1 MSEEILK
8 ALMQL
13 FAIIAKQDDGA
24 TASERKFVEEFLYF
38 QLSEDLVK
46 EYLTLYDEFVGPVE
60 LDAEGNPIK
69 KLTSVKD
76 SVKTLGICKK
86 INKTLSQKQKV
97 IVLVRLLELIAA
109 DRSFTEQRMAIIQTV
124 SEVFNF
130 VEEEYQSIVEFCVKE
145 TEELKL
151 VPEIMVI
158 SDDENEWDYSC
169 KHISSKLLGSI
180 LILRVVSEDLY
191 FLKYTGQSDIILNGL
206 PVNPARMY
214 LFAPGSTIKV
224 PGGKPIFYSD
234 IISKFRADS
243 IDVPLSFHAKNIS
256 YVFPNGAYGLRNI
269 NIAEGS
275 GKLIGL
281 MGSSGAGKTTLL
293 NALSGIEQ
301 VSEGQVLINGSDINK
316 EKDKIKGIIGYIPQD
331 DLLIEELTVFEN
343 LFYNAKL
350 CFKDATDE
358 EITEKVMNVLSSLGL
373 AERKDLKVGNPL
385 QKTISGGQ
393 RKRLNIGLELIREP
407 AVLFVDE
414 PTSGLSSR
422 DSENVM
428 DLLRELT
435 LKGKLIFVVIHQPS
449 SDIYKMFDKM
459 IFLDV
464 GGYQIFYGNPVEA
477 VVYFKKAD
485 NQANAEQG
493 QCLVCGTVNPELVFN
508 IIESKIVDDFGNF
521 TNKRKVSPEQ
531 WYQLYLKNAQI
542 ENVDEVKEQTSINL
556 NIPSWLKQM
565 KIFATRDFL
574 SKLSNKQYLWIN
586 LLEAPIL
593 AFVLAFIIRY
603 TEIPGADYLFREN
616 DNIPAFIFMSIIV
629 MLFIGLTV
637 SAEEIFRDQKI
648 LKRERFLNLSKSS
661 YLVSKL
667 LILFS
672 LSAIQSLLFVVIG
685 NSIVGIYG
693 MYWDYWWMLFSVA
706 CFANLLGLNISASF
720 NSAVTIYILIPLIVI
735 PQMILGGAMF
745 SFDKLNRAIGGG
757 EQVPIIAEV
766 MTSRWAFEGL
776 MVDQFMNNPYEKP
789 LFEVEK
795 KESMASFKQAYY
807 IPKLQE
813 LMNDCVEEMDSKN
826 ATDLKER
833 EENLK
838 TIKNELLLEQAHIK
852 TRVDFAGVENISSQN
867 FDDRM
872 IDNTRRIMDELAAYY
887 AEIFNVIN
895 AKKMAMVQELTADE
909 KSAKLLVE
917 AKDDYTNDYLNELVT
932 KSVEKN
938 KIIVKDNY
946 LIQKKD
952 PVFLDASS
960 NSFLNFRS
968 HFFAP
973 NKNFFGNLHST
984 FGFNVFII
992 WSFSVILYVVLYY
1005 DGLKRGIDFIS
1016 KKIVFKG
1023 KK

>member
-38 QLSEDLVK
+38 QLSEELVK

-60 LDAEGNPIK
+60 LDTEGNPIK

-145 TEELKL
+145 TEQLKAL
-151 VPEIMVI
+151 PEIMVI
-158 SDDENEWDYSC
+158 NDEQNEWDYSC

-224 PGGKPIFYSD
+224 PGGRPIFYSD

-243 IDVPLSFHAKNIS
+243 IDIQLSFHANNIS

-269 NIAEGS
+269 NIAEGA

-293 NALSGIEQ
+293 NALSGIEP

-350 CFKDATDE
+350 CFKDTTDE

-414 PTSGLSSR
+414 PTSGLSSK

-435 LKGKLIFVVIHQPS
+435 LRGKLIFVVIHQPS

-508 IIESKIVDDFGNF
+508 IIESKIVDEFGNF

-542 ENVDEVKEQTSINL
+542 ENVDEVREQSSINL

-789 LFEVEK
+789 FFEVEK

-813 LMNDCVEEMDSKN
+813 LMNDCVEEMDAKN
-826 ATDLKER
+826 ATDLTER
-833 EENLK
+833 KENLK
-838 TIKNELLLEQAHIK
+838 TIKNELLLEQSHIK
-852 TRVDFAGVENISSQN
+852 TRVDFSGIENISSAN
-867 FDDRM
+867 FNDRM
-872 IDNTRRIMDELAAYY
+872 IENTQRIMDELAAYY
-887 AEIFNVIN
+887 AEVFNVIN

-960 NSFLNFRS
+960 DSFLNFRS

-992 WSFSVILYVVLYY
+992 WSFSLILYVVLYY

-1016 KKIVFKG
+1016 KKIVLKS

>member
-1 MSEEILK
+1 
-8 ALMQL
+8 
-13 FAIIAKQDDGA
+13 
-24 TASERKFVEEFLYF
+24 
-38 QLSEDLVK
+38 
-46 EYLTLYDEFVGPVE
+46 
-60 LDAEGNPIK
+60 
-69 KLTSVKD
+69 
-76 SVKTLGICKK
+76 
-86 INKTLSQKQKV
+86 
-97 IVLVRLLELIAA
+97 
-109 DRSFTEQRMAIIQTV
+109 
-124 SEVFNF
+124 
-130 VEEEYQSIVEFCVKE
+130 
-145 TEELKL
+145 
-151 VPEIMVI
+151 
-158 SDDENEWDYSC
+158 
-169 KHISSKLLGSI
+169 
-180 LILRVVSEDLY
+180 
-191 FLKYTGQSDIILNGL
+191 
-206 PVNPARMY
+206 
-214 LFAPGSTIKV
+214 
-224 PGGKPIFYSD
+224 
-234 IISKFRADS
+234 
-243 IDVPLSFHAKNIS
+243 
-256 YVFPNGAYGLRNI
+256 
-269 NIAEGS
+269 
-275 GKLIGL
+275 

-629 MLFIGLTV
+629 IYYCLKSLKNSYGNGRV
-637 SAEEIFRDQKI
+637 SVRIFYK
-648 LKRERFLNLSKSS
+648 
-661 YLVSKL
+661 
-667 LILFS
+667 
-672 LSAIQSLLFVVIG
+672 
-685 NSIVGIYG
+685 
-693 MYWDYWWMLFSVA
+693 
-706 CFANLLGLNISASF
+706 NI
-720 NSAVTIYILIPLIVI
+720 
-735 PQMILGGAMF
+735 
-745 SFDKLNRAIGGG
+745 
-757 EQVPIIAEV
+757 
-766 MTSRWAFEGL
+766 
-776 MVDQFMNNPYEKP
+776 
-789 LFEVEK
+789 
-795 KESMASFKQAYY
+795 
-807 IPKLQE
+807 
-813 LMNDCVEEMDSKN
+813 
-826 ATDLKER
+826 
-833 EENLK
+833 
-838 TIKNELLLEQAHIK
+838 
-852 TRVDFAGVENISSQN
+852 
-867 FDDRM
+867 
-872 IDNTRRIMDELAAYY
+872 
-887 AEIFNVIN
+887 
-895 AKKMAMVQELTADE
+895 
-909 KSAKLLVE
+909 
-917 AKDDYTNDYLNELVT
+917 
-932 KSVEKN
+932 
-938 KIIVKDNY
+938 
-946 LIQKKD
+946 
-952 PVFLDASS
+952 
-960 NSFLNFRS
+960 
-968 HFFAP
+968 
-973 NKNFFGNLHST
+973 
-984 FGFNVFII
+984 
-992 WSFSVILYVVLYY
+992 
-1005 DGLKRGIDFIS
+1005 
-1016 KKIVFKG
+1016 
-1023 KK
+1023 

>member
-60 LDAEGNPIK
+60 LDAEGNPVK

-477 VVYFKKAD
+477 VVYFKKSD

-826 ATDLKER
+826 ASDLTER
-833 EENLK
+833 KENLK
-838 TIKNELLLEQAHIK
+838 TIKNELLLEQSHIK
-852 TRVDFAGVENISSQN
+852 TRVDFSGIENISSAN
-867 FDDRM
+867 FNDRM
-872 IDNTRRIMDELAAYY
+872 IENTQRIMDELAAYY

-960 NSFLNFRS
+960 DSFLNFRS

-992 WSFSVILYVVLYY
+992 WSFSVILYIVLYF
-1005 DGLKRGIDFIS
+1005 DGLKRGMDFIS
-1016 KKIVFKG
+1016 KKIVLKS

>member
-46 EYLTLYDEFVGPVE
+46 EYLGLYDEFVGPVE
-60 LDAEGNPIK
+60 LDENGNPIK

-130 VEEEYQSIVEFCVKE
+130 VEEEYNAIVDFCKKE
-145 TEELKL
+145 SSELTD

-158 SDDENEWDYSC
+158 SDDDQVWEYSC
-169 KHISSKLLGSI
+169 KHISSKLLGNI
-180 LILRVVSEDLY
+180 TILRVVSEDLY
-191 FLKYTGQSDIILNGL
+191 FLKYDGKSDVILNGL
-206 PVNPARMY
+206 PVNPSRMY

-234 IISKFRADS
+234 IVSKFRSDS
-243 IDVPLSFHAKNIS
+243 VGVNLSFEAKNIS
-256 YVFPNGAYGLRNI
+256 YYFPNGAIGLNNVTI
-269 NIAEGS
+269 TEGS

-293 NALSGIEQ
+293 NALSGIEP
-301 VSEGQVLINGSDINK
+301 VSEGQVLINGIDIY
-316 EKDKIKGIIGYIPQD
+316 KDKDQIKGLIGYIPQD

-464 GGYQIFYGNPVEA
+464 GGYQIYYGNPVEA

-485 NQANAEQG
+485 KQANAEQG

-508 IIESKIVDDFGNF
+508 IIESKIVDDYGNF

-531 WYQLYLKNAQI
+531 WNQLYNNQI
-542 ENVDEVKEQTSINL
+542 TLEDIQRVNEKPSVSL
-556 NIPSWLKQM
+556 NIPTWLQQT
-565 KIFATRDFL
+565 KIFATRDML
-574 SKLSNKQYLWIN
+574 SKWSNKQYLWIN
-586 LLEAPIL
+586 LLEAPVL
-593 AFVLAFIIRY
+593 AFVLSFIIRY
-603 TEIPGADYLFREN
+603 TEIPGASYLFREN

-667 LILFS
+667 MILFS
-672 LSAIQSLLFVVIG
+672 ISAIQSLLFVVIG

-693 MYWDYWWMLFSVA
+693 MYWDYWWMLFTVS

-757 EQVPIIAEV
+757 EDVPAIAEV
-766 MTSRWAFEGL
+766 MVSRWAFEGL
-776 MVDQFMNNPYEKP
+776 MVDQFMNNPFEKE
-789 LFEVEK
+789 LFEIEK

-813 LMNDCVEEMDSKN
+813 LLEDCIL
-826 ATDLKER
+826 LKE
-833 EENLK
+833 EKSDSSVALLNDKLS
-838 TIKNELLLEQAHIK
+838 TISNELNSEQSEIK
-852 TRVDFAGVENISSQN
+852 RITFSHNPKLNHSNFNDNEIENVRITL
-867 FDDRM
+867 
-872 IDNTRRIMDELAAYY
+872 DNLTSYY
-887 AEIFNVIN
+887 TEIFSVVNG
-895 AKKMAMVQELTADE
+895 KKMLAMQQLQ
-909 KSAKLLVE
+909 KSPEAQKAFIQ
-917 AKDDYTNDYLNELVT
+917 AKDDYTNEYLNELVT

-938 KIIVKDNY
+938 KIIVKENR

-952 PVFLDASS
+952 PVFKDSKTS
-960 NSFLNFRS
+960 GFVRT

-973 NKNFFGNLHST
+973 NKPFLGRLYDS
-984 FGFNVFII
+984 FGFNILII
-992 WSFSVILYVVLYY
+992 WIFSAFLYITLYY
-1005 DGLKRGIDFIS
+1005 DGLKKALTFIS
-1016 KKIVFKG
+1016 GMSFKFKRG
-1023 KK
+1023 

>member
-46 EYLTLYDEFVGPVE
+46 EYLALYDEFVGPVE
-60 LDAEGNPIK
+60 LDENGNPIK

-130 VEEEYQSIVEFCVKE
+130 FEEEYNAIVDFCIKDSA
-145 TEELKL
+145 ELIN

-158 SDDENEWDYSC
+158 SDDDQVWEYSC
-169 KHISSKLLGSI
+169 KHISSKLLGNI
-180 LILRVVSEDLY
+180 TILRVVSEDLY
-191 FLKYTGQSDIILNGL
+191 FLKYDGKSDVILNGL
-206 PVNPARMY
+206 PVNPSRMY

-234 IISKFRADS
+234 IVSKFRSDS
-243 IDVPLSFHAKNIS
+243 VGVNLSFEAKNIS
-256 YVFPNGAYGLRNI
+256 YYFPNGAIGLNNVTI
-269 NIAEGS
+269 TEGS

-293 NALSGIEQ
+293 NALSGIEP
-301 VSEGQVLINGSDINK
+301 VSEGQVLINGIDIY
-316 EKDKIKGIIGYIPQD
+316 KDKDQIKGLIGYIPQD

-464 GGYQIFYGNPVEA
+464 GGYQIYYGNPVEA

-485 NQANAEQG
+485 KQANAEQG

-508 IIESKIVDDFGNF
+508 IIESKIVDDYGNF

-531 WYQLYLKNAQI
+531 WNQLYNNQVTLEDIQRVNEKPS
-542 ENVDEVKEQTSINL
+542 VSL
-556 NIPSWLKQM
+556 NIPTWLQQT
-565 KIFATRDFL
+565 KIFATRDML
-574 SKLSNKQYLWIN
+574 SKWSNKQYLWIN
-586 LLEAPIL
+586 LLEAPVL
-593 AFVLAFIIRY
+593 AFVLSFIIRY
-603 TEIPGADYLFREN
+603 TEIPGASYLFREN

-667 LILFS
+667 MILFS
-672 LSAIQSLLFVVIG
+672 ISAIQSLLFVVIG

-693 MYWDYWWMLFSVA
+693 MYWDYWWMLFTVS

-757 EQVPIIAEV
+757 EDVPAIAEV
-766 MTSRWAFEGL
+766 MVSRWAFEGL
-776 MVDQFMNNPYEKP
+776 MVDQFMNNPFEKE
-789 LFEVEK
+789 LFEIEK

-813 LMNDCVEEMDSKN
+813 LLEDCIL
-826 ATDLKER
+826 LKE
-833 EENLK
+833 EKSDSSVTLLNDKLT
-838 TIKNELLLEQAHIK
+838 TISNELNSEQSEIK
-852 TRVDFAGVENISSQN
+852 RITFSHNPKLNHSNFNDNEIENVRITL
-867 FDDRM
+867 
-872 IDNTRRIMDELAAYY
+872 DNLTSYY
-887 AEIFNVIN
+887 TEIFSVVNG
-895 AKKMAMVQELTADE
+895 KKMLAMQQLQ
-909 KSAKLLVE
+909 KSPEAQKAFIQ
-917 AKDDYTNDYLNELVT
+917 AKDDYTNEYLNELVT

-938 KIIVKDNY
+938 KIIVKDNR

-952 PVFLDASS
+952 PVFKDSKTS
-960 NSFLNFRS
+960 GFVRT

-973 NKNFFGNLHST
+973 NKPFLGRLYDS
-984 FGFNVFII
+984 FGFNILII
-992 WSFSVILYVVLYY
+992 WIFSAFLYVTLYY
-1005 DGLKRGIDFIS
+1005 DGLKKALTFIS
-1016 KKIVFKG
+1016 SMSFKF
-1023 KK
+1023 KRD

>member
-46 EYLTLYDEFVGPVE
+46 EYLGLYDEFVGPVE
-60 LDAEGNPIK
+60 LDENGNPIK

-130 VEEEYQSIVEFCVKE
+130 VEEEYNAIVDFCKKE
-145 TEELKL
+145 SSELIN

-158 SDDENEWDYSC
+158 SDDDQVWEYSC
-169 KHISSKLLGSI
+169 KHISSKLLGNI
-180 LILRVVSEDLY
+180 TILRVVSEDLY
-191 FLKYTGQSDIILNGL
+191 FLKYDGKSDVILNGL
-206 PVNPARMY
+206 PVNPSRMY

-234 IISKFRADS
+234 IVSKFRSDS
-243 IDVPLSFHAKNIS
+243 VGVNLSFEAKNIS
-256 YVFPNGAYGLRNI
+256 YYFPNGAIGLNNVTI
-269 NIAEGS
+269 TEGS

-293 NALSGIEQ
+293 NALSGIEP
-301 VSEGQVLINGSDINK
+301 VSEGQVLINGIDIY
-316 EKDKIKGIIGYIPQD
+316 KDKDQIKGLIGYIPQD

-350 CFKDATDE
+350 CFKDATDD

-464 GGYQIFYGNPVEA
+464 GGYQIYYGNPVEA

-508 IIESKIVDDFGNF
+508 IIESKIVDDYGNF

-531 WYQLYLKNAQI
+531 WNQLYNNQI
-542 ENVDEVKEQTSINL
+542 TLEDIQTVSEKPDVAL
-556 NIPSWLKQM
+556 NIPTWLQQT
-565 KIFATRDFL
+565 KIFATRDML
-574 SKLSNKQYLWIN
+574 SKWSNKQYLWIN
-586 LLEAPIL
+586 LLEAPVL
-593 AFVLAFIIRY
+593 AFVLSFIIRY
-603 TEIPGADYLFREN
+603 TEIPGASYLFREN

-667 LILFS
+667 MILFS
-672 LSAIQSLLFVVIG
+672 ISAIQSLLFVVIG

-693 MYWDYWWMLFSVA
+693 MYWDYWWMLFTVS

-757 EQVPIIAEV
+757 EDVPAIAEV
-766 MTSRWAFEGL
+766 MVSRWAFEGL
-776 MVDQFMNNPYEKP
+776 MVDQFMNNPFEKE
-789 LFEVEK
+789 LFEIEK

-813 LMNDCVEEMDSKN
+813 LLEECIELKSTTSDSSNLLIDDK
-826 ATDLKER
+826 
-833 EENLK
+833 LK
-838 TIKNELLLEQAHIK
+838 TITNELNLEQAEIK
-852 TRVDFAGVENISSQN
+852 RITFSHNPKLTHSN
-867 FDDRM
+867 FTDSE
-872 IDNTRRIMDELAAYY
+872 IDNVRVTLENLTAYY
-887 AEIFNVIN
+887 TEIFNVVN
-895 AKKMAMVQELTADE
+895 GKKMLAMQQLQKNPEAQ
-909 KSAKLLVE
+909 KAFIQ
-917 AKDDYTNDYLNELVT
+917 AKDDYTNEYLNELVT

-952 PVFLDASS
+952 PIFKDSKT
-960 NSFLNFRS
+960 NGFFRT

-973 NKNFFGNLHST
+973 NKPMFGKLYDS
-984 FGFNVFII
+984 FGFNILVI
-992 WSFSVILYVVLYY
+992 WIFSGILYATLYY
-1005 DGLKRGIDFIS
+1005 DGLKKGITYIS
-1016 KKIVFKG
+1016 GISFKFKLKKS
-1023 KK
+1023 

>member
-1 MSEEILK
+1 
-8 ALMQL
+8 
-13 FAIIAKQDDGA
+13 
-24 TASERKFVEEFLYF
+24 
-38 QLSEDLVK
+38 
-46 EYLTLYDEFVGPVE
+46 
-60 LDAEGNPIK
+60 
-69 KLTSVKD
+69 
-76 SVKTLGICKK
+76 
-86 INKTLSQKQKV
+86 
-97 IVLVRLLELIAA
+97 
-109 DRSFTEQRMAIIQTV
+109 
-124 SEVFNF
+124 
-130 VEEEYQSIVEFCVKE
+130 
-145 TEELKL
+145 
-151 VPEIMVI
+151 
-158 SDDENEWDYSC
+158 
-169 KHISSKLLGSI
+169 
-180 LILRVVSEDLY
+180 
-191 FLKYTGQSDIILNGL
+191 
-206 PVNPARMY
+206 
-214 LFAPGSTIKV
+214 
-224 PGGKPIFYSD
+224 
-234 IISKFRADS
+234 
-243 IDVPLSFHAKNIS
+243 
-256 YVFPNGAYGLRNI
+256 
-269 NIAEGS
+269 
-275 GKLIGL
+275 
-281 MGSSGAGKTTLL
+281 
-293 NALSGIEQ
+293 
-301 VSEGQVLINGSDINK
+301 
-316 EKDKIKGIIGYIPQD
+316 
-331 DLLIEELTVFEN
+331 
-343 LFYNAKL
+343 
-350 CFKDATDE
+350 
-358 EITEKVMNVLSSLGL
+358 
-373 AERKDLKVGNPL
+373 
-385 QKTISGGQ
+385 
-393 RKRLNIGLELIREP
+393 
-407 AVLFVDE
+407 
-414 PTSGLSSR
+414 
-422 DSENVM
+422 
-428 DLLRELT
+428 
-435 LKGKLIFVVIHQPS
+435 
-449 SDIYKMFDKM
+449 MFDKM

-542 ENVDEVKEQTSINL
+542 ENVDEVKEQTLINL

-813 LMNDCVEEMDSKN
+813 LMNDCVEEMDSRN

-838 TIKNELLLEQAHIK
+838 TIKNELLLEQSHIK

-867 FDDRM
+867 FNDRM

-960 NSFLNFRS
+960 DSFLNFRS

-973 NKNFFGNLHST
+973 NKNFVGNLHST

-1016 KKIVFKG
+1016 KKIVFKS

>member
-1 MSEEILK
+1 
-8 ALMQL
+8 MQL

-46 EYLTLYDEFVGPVE
+46 EYLALYDEFVGPVE
-60 LDAEGNPIK
+60 LDENGNPIK

-130 VEEEYQSIVEFCVKE
+130 VEEEYNAIVDFCKKE
-145 TEELKL
+145 SSELTD
-151 VPEIMVI
+151 VAEIMVI
-158 SDDENEWDYSC
+158 SDDDQVWEYSC
-169 KHISSKLLGSI
+169 KHISSKLLGNI
-180 LILRVVSEDLY
+180 TILRVVSEDLY
-191 FLKYTGQSDIILNGL
+191 FLKYDGKSDVILNGL
-206 PVNPARMY
+206 PVNPSRMY

-234 IISKFRADS
+234 IVSKFRADAVG
-243 IDVPLSFHAKNIS
+243 INLSFEAKNIS
-256 YVFPNGAYGLRNI
+256 YYFPNGAIGLNNVTI
-269 NIAEGS
+269 SEGS

-293 NALSGIEQ
+293 NALSGIEP
-301 VSEGQVLINGSDINK
+301 VSEGQVLINGIDIY
-316 EKDKIKGIIGYIPQD
+316 KDKDQIKGLIGYIPQD

-464 GGYQIFYGNPVEA
+464 GGYQIYYGNPVEA

-508 IIESKIVDDFGNF
+508 IIESKIVDDYGNF

-531 WYQLYLKNAQI
+531 WNQLYNNQI
-542 ENVDEVKEQTSINL
+542 TLEDIQTVTEKPDVTLSI
-556 NIPSWLKQM
+556 PTWFQQT
-565 KIFATRDFL
+565 KIFATRDML
-574 SKLSNKQYLWIN
+574 SKWSNKQYLWIN

-593 AFVLAFIIRY
+593 AFVLSFIIRY
-603 TEIPGADYLFREN
+603 TEIPGASYLFREN

-667 LILFS
+667 MILFS
-672 LSAIQSLLFVVIG
+672 ISAIQSLLFVVIG

-693 MYWDYWWMLFSVA
+693 MYWDYWWMLFTVS

-757 EQVPIIAEV
+757 EDVPAIAEV
-766 MTSRWAFEGL
+766 MVSRWAFEGL
-776 MVDQFMNNPYEKP
+776 MVDQFMNNPFEKE
-789 LFEVEK
+789 LFEIEK

-813 LMNDCVEEMDSKN
+813 LLEDCIL
-826 ATDLKER
+826 LKE
-833 EENLK
+833 EKSDSSVTLLNDKLT
-838 TIKNELLLEQAHIK
+838 TISNELNSEQSEIK
-852 TRVDFAGVENISSQN
+852 RITFSHNPKLNHSNFNDNEIENVRITL
-867 FDDRM
+867 
-872 IDNTRRIMDELAAYY
+872 DNLTSYY
-887 AEIFNVIN
+887 TEIFSVVNG
-895 AKKMAMVQELTADE
+895 KKMLAMQQLQ
-909 KSAKLLVE
+909 KSPEAQKAFIQ
-917 AKDDYTNDYLNELVT
+917 AKDDYTNEYLNELVT

-938 KIIVKDNY
+938 KIIVKDNR

-952 PVFLDASS
+952 PVFKDSKTS
-960 NSFLNFRS
+960 GFVRT

-973 NKNFFGNLHST
+973 NKPFLGRLYDS
-984 FGFNVFII
+984 FGFNILII
-992 WSFSVILYVVLYY
+992 WIFSAFLYVTLYY
-1005 DGLKRGIDFIS
+1005 DGLKKALTFIS
-1016 KKIVFKG
+1016 SMSFKF
-1023 KK
+1023 KRD

>member
-24 TASERKFVEEFLYF
+24 TSDERIFVEEFLLF
-38 QLSEDLVK
+38 QLSKDLVQ
-46 EYLTLYDEFVGPVE
+46 EYLNLYDEFVGPIE
-60 LDAEGNPIK
+60 LDAEGNPVK

-76 SVKTLGICKK
+76 SVRTLGICKK
-86 INKTLSQKQKV
+86 INKTLNQKQKV
-97 IVLVRLLELIAA
+97 IVLVHLLELIAA
-109 DRSFTEQRMAIIQTV
+109 DRSFSEQRMAIISTV

-130 VEEEYQSIVEFCVKE
+130 PQDEYNAIVDFCIKSE
-145 TEELKL
+145 DELRD
-151 VPEIMVI
+151 VPEIMI
-158 SDDENEWDYSC
+158 INSNESEWEYSC
-169 KHISSKLLGSI
+169 KHIASKLDGNITI
-180 LILRVVSEDLY
+180 LKVVSEELY
-191 FLKYTGQSDIILNGL
+191 FMKYTGKSEIILNGL
-206 PVNPARMY
+206 PVNPKRMY
-214 LFAPGSTIKV
+214 LFPSGSTIKV
-224 PGGKPIFYSD
+224 PGGKPVYYSD
-234 IISKFRADS
+234 VVANFMADG
-243 IDVPLSFHAKNIS
+243 DGLKLSFQANDIS
-256 YVFPNGAYGLRNI
+256 FKFPNGAIGLRNI
-269 NIAEGS
+269 NISEGS

-293 NALSGIEQ
+293 NVLSGIEN
-301 VSEGQVLINGSDINK
+301 VSEGEVTINGINIHT
-316 EKDKIKGIIGYIPQD
+316 EKDKVKGLIGYIPQD

-350 CFKDATDE
+350 CFKDLSDE
-358 EITEKVMNVLSSLGL
+358 EITERVTKVLQNLGL
-373 AERKDLKVGNPL
+373 NETRDLKVGNPL

-407 AVLFVDE
+407 AVLYVDE

-435 LKGKLIFVVIHQPS
+435 LKGKLVFVVIHQPS

-464 GGYQIFYGNPVEA
+464 GGYQIYYGNPVQA
-477 VVYFKKAD
+477 VVYFKNAD
-485 NQANAEQG
+485 RQANADQG
-493 QCLVCGTVNPELVFN
+493 QCWVCGNVNPEVIFN
-508 IIESKIVDDFGNF
+508 IIESKIVDDYGNYID
-521 TNKRKVSPEQ
+521 KRKVTPVQ
-531 WYQLYLKNAQI
+531 WNELYLKSNSFEKQEDIKEVPEISLSIPTWWKQI
-542 ENVDEVKEQTSINL
+542 
-556 NIPSWLKQM
+556 
-565 KIFATRDFL
+565 KIFALRDLF
-574 SKLSNKQYLWIN
+574 SKLANRQYLWIN
-586 LLEAPIL
+586 LLEAPLL

-603 TEIPGADYLFREN
+603 TEIPGSDYIFRDN
-616 DNIPAFIFMSIIV
+616 DNVPAFIFMSIIV

-661 YLVSKL
+661 YLLSKIA
-667 LILFS
+667 ILFTIS
-672 LSAIQSLLFVVIG
+672 GIQSLLFVLIG
-685 NSIVGIYG
+685 NSIVGIGG

-757 EQVPIIAEV
+757 EQVPLVAEV
-766 MTSRWAFEGL
+766 MVSRWAFEGL
-776 MVDQFMNNPYEKP
+776 MVDQFMNNPYEAP
-789 LFEVEK
+789 LFETEK
-795 KESMASFKQAYY
+795 KESMASYKQAYY

-813 LMNDCVEEMDSKN
+813 LLNECVDKMESRNSD
-826 ATDLKER
+826 DLNERKEH
-833 EENLK
+833 LT
-838 TIKNELLLEQAHIK
+838 TIQNELMLEQSHIK
-852 TRVDFAGVENISSQN
+852 SRVDFTGVESIASDKFNDQKIE
-867 FDDRM
+867 
-872 IDNTRRIMDELAAYY
+872 NTRRILDELAAYY

-895 AKKMAMVQELTADE
+895 SNKMAMIQKFTENDAASKLFVQ
-909 KSAKLLVE
+909 

-952 PVFLDASS
+952 PIFLDASS
-960 NSFLNFRS
+960 SNFFNFRT

-973 NKNFFGNLHST
+973 NKNFFGNLYST
-984 FGFNVFII
+984 YGFNIFII

-1005 DGLKRGIDFIS
+1005 DGLKRGMDFIS
-1016 KKIVFKG
+1016 TKFSKK
-1023 KK
+1023 

>member
-46 EYLTLYDEFVGPVE
+46 EYLALYDEFVGPVE
-60 LDAEGNPIK
+60 LDENGNPIK

-130 VEEEYQSIVEFCVKE
+130 VEEEYNAIVDFCIKDSA
-145 TEELKL
+145 ELIN

-158 SDDENEWDYSC
+158 SDDDQVWEYSC
-169 KHISSKLLGSI
+169 KHISSKLLGNI
-180 LILRVVSEDLY
+180 TILRVVSEDLY
-191 FLKYTGQSDIILNGL
+191 FLKYDGKSDVILNGL
-206 PVNPARMY
+206 PVNPSRMY

-234 IISKFRADS
+234 IVSKFRSDS
-243 IDVPLSFHAKNIS
+243 VGVNLSFEAKNIS
-256 YVFPNGAYGLRNI
+256 YYFPNGAIGLNNVTI
-269 NIAEGS
+269 TEGS

-293 NALSGIEQ
+293 NALSGIEP
-301 VSEGQVLINGSDINK
+301 VSEGQVLINGIDIY
-316 EKDKIKGIIGYIPQD
+316 KDKDQIKGLIGYIPQD

-464 GGYQIFYGNPVEA
+464 GGYQIYYGNPVEA

-485 NQANAEQG
+485 KQANAEQG

-508 IIESKIVDDFGNF
+508 IIESKIVDDYGNF

-531 WYQLYLKNAQI
+531 WNQLYNNQVTLEDIQRVNEKPS
-542 ENVDEVKEQTSINL
+542 VSL
-556 NIPSWLKQM
+556 NIPTWLQQT
-565 KIFATRDFL
+565 KIFATRDML
-574 SKLSNKQYLWIN
+574 SKWSNKQYLWIN
-586 LLEAPIL
+586 LLEAPVL
-593 AFVLAFIIRY
+593 AFVLSFIIRY
-603 TEIPGADYLFREN
+603 TEIPGASYLFREN

-667 LILFS
+667 MILFS
-672 LSAIQSLLFVVIG
+672 ISAIQSLLFVVIG

-693 MYWDYWWMLFSVA
+693 MYWDYWWMLFTVS

-757 EQVPIIAEV
+757 EDVPAIAEV
-766 MTSRWAFEGL
+766 MVSRWAFEGL
-776 MVDQFMNNPYEKP
+776 MVDQFMNNPFEKE
-789 LFEVEK
+789 LFEIEK

-813 LMNDCVEEMDSKN
+813 LLEDCIL
-826 ATDLKER
+826 LKE
-833 EENLK
+833 EKSDSSVTLLNDKLT
-838 TIKNELLLEQAHIK
+838 TISNELNSEQSEIK
-852 TRVDFAGVENISSQN
+852 RITFSHNPKLNHSNFNDNEIENVRITL
-867 FDDRM
+867 
-872 IDNTRRIMDELAAYY
+872 DNLTSYY
-887 AEIFNVIN
+887 TEIFSVVNG
-895 AKKMAMVQELTADE
+895 KKMLAMQQLQ
-909 KSAKLLVE
+909 KSPEAQKAFIQ
-917 AKDDYTNDYLNELVT
+917 AKDDYTNEYLNELVT

-938 KIIVKDNY
+938 KIIVKDNR

-952 PVFLDASS
+952 PVFKDSKTS
-960 NSFLNFRS
+960 GFVRT

-973 NKNFFGNLHST
+973 NKPFLGRLYDS
-984 FGFNVFII
+984 FGFNILII
-992 WSFSVILYVVLYY
+992 WIFSAFLYVTLYY
-1005 DGLKRGIDFIS
+1005 DGLKKALTFIS
-1016 KKIVFKG
+1016 SMSFKF
-1023 KK
+1023 KRD

>member
-1 MSEEILK
+1 
-8 ALMQL
+8 
-13 FAIIAKQDDGA
+13 
-24 TASERKFVEEFLYF
+24 
-38 QLSEDLVK
+38 
-46 EYLTLYDEFVGPVE
+46 
-60 LDAEGNPIK
+60 
-69 KLTSVKD
+69 
-76 SVKTLGICKK
+76 
-86 INKTLSQKQKV
+86 
-97 IVLVRLLELIAA
+97 
-109 DRSFTEQRMAIIQTV
+109 
-124 SEVFNF
+124 
-130 VEEEYQSIVEFCVKE
+130 
-145 TEELKL
+145 
-151 VPEIMVI
+151 
-158 SDDENEWDYSC
+158 
-169 KHISSKLLGSI
+169 
-180 LILRVVSEDLY
+180 
-191 FLKYTGQSDIILNGL
+191 
-206 PVNPARMY
+206 
-214 LFAPGSTIKV
+214 
-224 PGGKPIFYSD
+224 
-234 IISKFRADS
+234 
-243 IDVPLSFHAKNIS
+243 
-256 YVFPNGAYGLRNI
+256 
-269 NIAEGS
+269 
-275 GKLIGL
+275 
-281 MGSSGAGKTTLL
+281 
-293 NALSGIEQ
+293 
-301 VSEGQVLINGSDINK
+301 
-316 EKDKIKGIIGYIPQD
+316 
-331 DLLIEELTVFEN
+331 
-343 LFYNAKL
+343 
-350 CFKDATDE
+350 
-358 EITEKVMNVLSSLGL
+358 
-373 AERKDLKVGNPL
+373 
-385 QKTISGGQ
+385 
-393 RKRLNIGLELIREP
+393 
-407 AVLFVDE
+407 
-414 PTSGLSSR
+414 
-422 DSENVM
+422 
-428 DLLRELT
+428 
-435 LKGKLIFVVIHQPS
+435 
-449 SDIYKMFDKM
+449 
-459 IFLDV
+459 
-464 GGYQIFYGNPVEA
+464 
-477 VVYFKKAD
+477 
-485 NQANAEQG
+485 
-493 QCLVCGTVNPELVFN
+493 
-508 IIESKIVDDFGNF
+508 
-521 TNKRKVSPEQ
+521 
-531 WYQLYLKNAQI
+531 
-542 ENVDEVKEQTSINL
+542 
-556 NIPSWLKQM
+556 
-565 KIFATRDFL
+565 
-574 SKLSNKQYLWIN
+574 LSNKQYLWIN

-833 EENLK
+833 EGNLK

-960 NSFLNFRS
+960 DSFLNFRS

-1016 KKIVFKG
+1016 KNIVFKG